1 MTGLHKIKAISTGF
15 IMWNLRKD
23 RNYYCL
29 IDTISEEWTT
39 LIFLNIKYIWYIF
52 NVKILIPMN
61 LGANGETLIKHYEK
75 CRLSAYQDSKGV
87 WTIGWGNTRYID
99 DSPVLKGDVLTQD
112 GADELF
118 LVIVKGFVN
127 DVNKLTKGVVLKQN
141 QFDALVSFAY
151 NVGSD
156 MNNNGIAEGLGDST
170 LLKLVK
176 ANPKDPKIAAEFLK
190 WNTSGGKVL
199 DGLTRRRKSEAN
211 LYTNNTLEYY
221 EK

>member
-1 MTGLHKIKAISTGF
+1 
-15 IMWNLRKD
+15 
-23 RNYYCL
+23 
-29 IDTISEEWTT
+29 
-39 LIFLNIKYIWYIF
+39 
-52 NVKILIPMN
+52 MN

-127 DVNKLTKGVVLKQN
+127 DVNKLTKGIVLKQN

>member
-1 MTGLHKIKAISTGF
+1 
-15 IMWNLRKD
+15 
-23 RNYYCL
+23 
-29 IDTISEEWTT
+29 
-39 LIFLNIKYIWYIF
+39 
-52 NVKILIPMN
+52 MN
-61 LGANGETLIKHYEK
+61 LGDKGEKLIKHFEQ
-75 CRLSAYQDSKGV
+75 CRLKAYQDSKGI

-99 DSPVLKGDVLTQD
+99 DSPVKKGDVITQD

-176 ANPKDPKIAAEFLK
+176 ANPKDPHIGAEFLK
-190 WNTSGGKVL
+190 WNMSGGKVL
-199 DGLTRRRKSEAN
+199 EGLTRRRKAESY
-211 LYTNNTLEYY
+211 LYSSNALEYF